1 MTMLQFCITILGW
14 MLIIA
19 SAGCI
24 SVDTGVNSGPVV
36 KSSVDTPP
44 STQSHLF
51 TRMDIPMTDL
61 ISGRSI
67 TLTDIILE
75 KKPVIIHT
83 FAVWCPA
90 CSAQLRET
98 TRLTYDYPGRYTV
111 LAIDID
117 PREEE
122 SLIRNHILTNAFS
135 GIVVRAPEQIS
146 RDLLQNLG
154 YGISLTLPQTIIL
167 CNGTTTILGD
177 TLYDETRLRDTI
189 STLCQT

>member
-1 MTMLQFCITILGW
+1 MTILQQCITIFGCL
-14 MLIIA
+14 LIII

-24 SVDTGVNSGPVV
+24 SIDTGVNSGPAV
-36 KSSVDTPP
+36 KP
-44 STQSHLF
+44 S
-51 TRMDIPMTDL
+51 MDIPMTDL
-61 ISGRSI
+61 IRGRTV
-67 TLTDIILE
+67 TLTDLILE

-122 SLIRNHILTNAFS
+122 SLITNHILTNGFD
-135 GIVVRAPEQIS
+135 GIFVRAPEQIS

-154 YGISLTLPQTIIL
+154 NGISLTLPQTIIL
-167 CNGTTTILGD
+167 CNGTTTILRD
-177 TLYDETRLRDTI
+177 TLYDDNSLRNTI
-189 STLCQT
+189 STLCQI

>member
-1 MTMLQFCITILGW
+1 MTILQQCITIFGCL
-14 MLIIA
+14 LIII

-24 SVDTGVNSGPVV
+24 SIDTGVNSGPAV
-36 KSSVDTPP
+36 KPSMDMPE

-61 ISGRSI
+61 IRGRSL
-67 TLTDIILE
+67 TLKDLILE

-122 SLIRNHILTNAFS
+122 SLIKNHILTNGFN

-154 YGISLTLPQTIIL
+154 NGISLTLPQTIIL
-167 CNGTTTILGD
+167 CNGTPTILGD
-177 TLYDETRLRDTI
+177 TLYDESSLCNTI
-189 STLCQT
+189 SNLCQK